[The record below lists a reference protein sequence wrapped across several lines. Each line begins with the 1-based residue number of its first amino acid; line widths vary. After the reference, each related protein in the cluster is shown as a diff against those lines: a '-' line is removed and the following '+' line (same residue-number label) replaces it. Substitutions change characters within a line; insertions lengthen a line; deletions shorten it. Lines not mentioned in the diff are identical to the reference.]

1 MARAKPLQCPFC
13 DNYLRAPVE
22 IDFKDLSF
30 TGGICPCRA
39 VYVLDESGR
48 AMGEIF
54 MEALAFVCRGDIDK
68 ALSLDPDEYETV
80 ELDYDQGANTI
91 GRRGS
96 PAKISKLLFVRL
108 NEPEVKNQ

>member
-1 MARAKPLQCPFC
+1 MARARALQCPFC

-22 IDFKDLSF
+22 IRFKDIDL

-54 MEALAFVCRGDIDK
+54 MDALAFVCKGDYDK
-68 ALSLDPDEYETV
+68 ALNLDPEEYET
-80 ELDYDQGANTI
+80 EEFEYDQHGNTI
-91 GRRGS
+91 GRKGS
-96 PAKISKLLFVRL
+96 PAKLSKLLFIKL
-108 NEPEVKNQ
+108 NNNE

>member
-1 MARAKPLQCPFC
+1 MARARALQCPFC
-13 DNYLRAPVE
+13 DTHLRAPIE
-22 IDFKDLSF
+22 ITFKDLNF

-54 MEALAFVCRGDIDK
+54 LDALAFACKGDIDRS
-68 ALSLDPDEYETV
+68 LSLDPDEYVTE
-80 ELDYDQGANTI
+80 ELNYDAGANTI

-96 PAKISKLLFVRL
+96 PAKLSKLLFLRL
-108 NEPEVKNQ
+108 KEHDENKS

>member
-1 MARAKPLQCPFC
+1 MARARALQCPFC
-13 DNYLRAPVE
+13 ETHLRAPIE
-22 IDFKDLSF
+22 INFKDLNF

-48 AMGEIF
+48 ALGEVF
-54 MEALAFVCRGDIDK
+54 LDALAFVCRGDIDRS
-68 ALSLDPDEYETV
+68 LQLDPDEYETV
-80 ELDYDQGANTI
+80 ELDYDQHANTI

-108 NEPEVKNQ
+108 KEHDENKA